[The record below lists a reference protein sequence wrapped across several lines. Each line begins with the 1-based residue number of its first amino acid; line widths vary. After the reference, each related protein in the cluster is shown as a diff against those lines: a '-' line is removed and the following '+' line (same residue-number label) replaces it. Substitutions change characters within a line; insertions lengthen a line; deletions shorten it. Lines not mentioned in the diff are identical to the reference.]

1 MKQLPN
7 VLESKA
13 KIRFQDCDPFNHLN
27 NAAYINYLINAR
39 EDQLIEFYDVDI
51 YRMATKLGKSWV
63 VGTNQIAYIKPAL
76 LMEEVTIDSQL
87 LQYDASNLLVELRMW
102 NHDKTE
108 IKAVMWS
115 TFIHFNLVQQKKE
128 AHSEELM
135 KLFENVVNPVDTTT
149 FEKRI
154 NEFRKQKV

>member
-7 VLESKA
+7 VLESKT

-39 EDQLIEFYDVDI
+39 EDQLIEFYDLDI
-51 YRMATKLGKSWV
+51 YRMAEKLGKSWV
-63 VGTNQIAYIKPAL
+63 VGSNQIAYIKPAL
-76 LMEEVTIDSQL
+76 LMEEVIIDSQL

-102 NHDKTE
+102 NRDKTE

-128 AHSEELM
+128 VHSEELM

>member
-7 VLESKA
+7 VLGSKT

-51 YRMATKLGKSWV
+51 YRMAKKLGKSWV
-63 VGTNQIAYIKPAL
+63 VGSNQIAYIKPAL
-76 LMEEVTIDSQL
+76 LMEEVIIDSQL

-149 FEKRI
+149 FQKRI
-154 NEFRKQKV
+154 NEFTKQKV

>member
-51 YRMATKLGKSWV
+51 YRMATTLGKSWV

-102 NHDKTE
+102 NHDKTQ

-115 TFIHFNLVQQKKE
+115 TFIHFNLVQQEKE